1 MLRASPE
8 TGKLMSVNIVAL
20 IIPFLLKTS
29 SLSAI
34 VCTQE
39 ILRKELKKVFCF
51 WKSSVC
57 PGITTELTSARQT
70 AEFNTSRI
78 VGRTNQKRF
87 KEQSNQINFH
97 SVTNH
102 IY

>member
-1 MLRASPE
+1 
-8 TGKLMSVNIVAL
+8 MSINIVGL

-34 VCTQE
+34 DFTQE

-51 WKSSVC
+51 WKSSVR
-57 PGITTELTSARQT
+57 PGITWELTSPRQT
-70 AEFNTSRI
+70 VESNTSRI

-87 KEQSNQINFH
+87 KEQPNQINFQ